1 MDFAVLCEK
10 LESLELAQPSRKS
23 FAAKNFAYLKS
34 GLNLSQCETK
44 FLIWSYC
51 HEQSRPS
58 PLPDIQFD
66 SIADRNTF
74 VALML
79 DEEESTVSHYF
90 ATRRLCSL
98 RLLETSPMSS
108 LDRTQAAGTLRSFL
122 AGSDHFINLVE
133 LGHGNQE
140 AILTHLLSAE
150 LDAFLDPELLPDE
163 VLEVLSPPFRR
174 LYEQGRS
181 NTPLCAAS
189 LQVMVDWMLGVQ
201 LPLAELHPIQ
211 NLMSFEI
218 AREALKLYAVR
229 CCRQNFAL
237 RDVNVLRALRH
248 AVSQHTAPSP
258 WDIAIA

>member
-1 MDFAVLCEK
+1 MLALLRVAGHALTGGARRSQLLRAIEGHFWRHLGYDTKPVFPGDPVTFADDSVPITAPMDFALLCEK
-10 LESLELAQPSRKS
+10 LESLELAKPSSKS
-23 FAAKNFAYLKS
+23 FAVKNFAYLKN

-66 SIADRNTF
+66 AIADRNTF

-79 DEEESTVSHYF
+79 DEDEGTVSHYF
-90 ATRRLCSL
+90 AIRRLCSL

-108 LDRTQAAGTLRSFL
+108 LDRTQVAGTLRSFL

-174 LYEQGRS
+174 LY
-181 NTPLCAAS
+181 
-189 LQVMVDWMLGVQ
+189 VVV
-201 LPLAELHPIQ
+201 
-211 NLMSFEI
+211 
-218 AREALKLYAVR
+218 K
-229 CCRQNFAL
+229 
-237 RDVNVLRALRH
+237 
-248 AVSQHTAPSP
+248 
-258 WDIAIA
+258 